1 MENYDRDVPGLVE
14 CIQPT
19 GEKACPVSSL
29 DCGPGGTGLVS
40 LGCWYILT
48 SREGQAR
55 PYECERWSKEAV
67 ASDHYSP
74 RQVESGGPSPIHRP
88 RAPGD
93 KAHS

>member
-1 MENYDRDVPGLVE
+1 MTGMCLAWWSVFSQQVKRPVPCL
-14 CIQPT
+14 
-19 GEKACPVSSL
+19 SSL